1 MGEISFQ
8 RQGDEFIIRFKTADF
23 NRELIQQLSDQ
34 LFWEYALRKA
44 GLSEVEIKHL
54 IDKIHIANANQ
65 KADTEK
71 KELSEDEIFE
81 LTEEIHTEWW
91 EKNKGRYLS
100 MINKAV

>member
-8 RQGDEFIIRFKTADF
+8 RQGDEFVIRFKTADF

-44 GLSEVEIKHL
+44 GLSEMEIERL
-54 IDKIHIANANQ
+54 IEKVHIANTNQ
-65 KADTEK
+65 ETVIEK
-71 KELSEDEIFE
+71 KELTEEEIFE
-81 LTEEIHTEWW
+81 LTEEIQTDWW
-91 EKNKGRYLS
+91 EKNKDRYLS